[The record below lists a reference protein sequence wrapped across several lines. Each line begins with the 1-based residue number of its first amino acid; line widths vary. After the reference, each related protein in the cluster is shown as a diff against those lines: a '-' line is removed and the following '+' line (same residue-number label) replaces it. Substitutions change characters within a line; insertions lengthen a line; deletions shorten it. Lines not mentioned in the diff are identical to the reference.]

1 MIIFLSDLHFIDE
14 SAGSHNIPPEA
25 FKGVFKDIK
34 NYFGKPSEV
43 KIVFLGD
50 IFDLIRTTYWFEVDE
65 DERPW
70 GDTEGKAQEIAKHAN
85 EIMNR
90 IIKKNKGTFDFL
102 SGDLKD
108 VFEFEPEKIYV
119 VGNHDRLCNLYPSL
133 RKRVREALGIPGGS
147 EEFSYVFED
156 KDPAKDYLIYALHG
170 HEFDPWNYEG
180 ELNRKI
186 KDYTQVPIGD
196 LIACEFASRFPKMV
210 VDNLDQKIS
219 EDQKEKIRRNFQEI
233 DNIRPF
239 FSMFKWIFYQVAD
252 KPDLRNAIEKSLDQI
267 ADNFEGLKYYK
278 KWHDKHDRFLRFDM
292 ADQVQAVIEI
302 AKRLK
307 VHTAERVLNIFA
319 GISGRGWPISFDNS
333 DNDLNKGANNFLVN
347 KSEYRSIVMG
357 HTHTP
362 LQMPVR
368 ITRGN
373 LEQVY
378 INTGT
383 WRKRYI
389 RGSAGGFIGLKYI
402 TYVVFYNKQENPGQF
417 FETWTGTLKEERK
430 KQD

>member
-25 FKGVFKDIK
+25 FRGVFSDIK

-43 KIVFLGD
+43 KIIFLGD
-50 IFDLIRTTYWFEVDE
+50 IFDIIRTTYWLDVDE

-70 GDTEGKAQEIAKHAN
+70 GDTKGKASEIEKHAN

-90 IIKKNKGTFDFL
+90 IISINKRTFDFL
-102 SGDLKD
+102 AGGLKE
-108 VFEFEPEKIYV
+108 VFGFEPEKIYV
-119 VGNHDRLCNLYPSL
+119 LGNHDRLCNSYPSL
-133 RKRVREALGIPGGS
+133 RKKVRDTLGIPGGS
-147 EEFSYVFED
+147 EELPYMFED
-156 KDPAKDYLIYALHG
+156 KDPTKDYRVYAIHG
-170 HEFDPWNYEG
+170 HEFDPWNYEAESG
-180 ELNRKI
+180 SSI

-196 LIACEFASRFPKMV
+196 LIACEFASRLPKMV
-210 VDNLDQKIS
+210 VDNLNQSIPEVQRNKIL
-219 EDQKEKIRRNFQEI
+219 KNFQEV

-252 KPDLRNAIEKSLDQI
+252 KPELRSAIEKTLGQI
-267 ADNFEGLKYYK
+267 ADNFEDLKYYK
-278 KWHDKHDRFLRFDM
+278 RWHNKHDKFLRFDM
-292 ADQVQAVIEI
+292 ADQVQAVIKI
-302 AKRLK
+302 AKHLN
-307 VHTAERVLNIFA
+307 VNTAERVLRIFSR
-319 GISGRGWPISFDNS
+319 ISGRGWSISFDNS
-333 DNDLNKGANNFLVN
+333 DRNLNKGANNFLAN
-347 KSEYRSIVMG
+347 TSEYRSIVMG

-368 ITRGN
+368 ITSGN

-383 WRKRYI
+383 WRKRYVQ
-389 RGSAGGFIGLKYI
+389 GSADGFIGLKYI
-402 TYVVFYNKQENPGQF
+402 TYAVFYNKQENPGQF

-430 KQD
+430 KRE